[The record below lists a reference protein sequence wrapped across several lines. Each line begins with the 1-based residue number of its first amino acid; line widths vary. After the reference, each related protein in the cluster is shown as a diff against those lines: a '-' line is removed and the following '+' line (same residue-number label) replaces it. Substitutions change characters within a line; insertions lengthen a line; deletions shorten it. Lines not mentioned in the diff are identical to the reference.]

1 MIPLRFVDHHLPSF
15 VHKWRSILNV
25 YLSLLCYFS
34 QWNSLVSL
42 GWIRFSVLLSVKLCG
57 GWTKGAMQEFGFGRE
72 GKLISLISSWYFLVQ
87 TVNST
92 GLSHDS
98 NDSKSSVV
106 MDQVVCTAG
115 NLMRYRLL
123 FLRPLSC
130 SDLKVTYTIFFFL
143 FFSYWLHWCLSFVRQ
158 K

>member
-15 VHKWRSILNV
+15 VHKWRSVLNV
-25 YLSLLCYFS
+25 YLLLLCYFS
-34 QWNSLVSL
+34 QWNSL
-42 GWIRFSVLLSVKLCG
+42 VLLSVKLCG

-106 MDQVVCTAG
+106 MDQVVCTAR
-115 NLMRYRLL
+115 NLMRSPFVSQASFL
-123 FLRPLSC
+123 FCLE
-130 SDLKVTYTIFFFL
+130 DDVHNFFL
-143 FFSYWLHWCLSFVRQ
+143 LILFWLTALMFVFCQ
-158 K
+158 TKIE